1 MVRVRM
7 EVMKGWYFSV
17 MIIHILMWLVQKGN
31 IESPKH
37 QQTEDYK
44 RTKGLYND
52 LISGIEVCK
61 WTVKE
66 LQI

>member
-1 MVRVRM
+1 M

-44 RTKGLYND
+44 HTKGLYND